1 MLDQTDSSQEMENVM
16 QYDRW
21 QSKGIQIGLKRRR
34 VVYLAGPRQS
44 GKSTLVQSFINDDV
58 QYLNLD
64 DEDVLEQVKFD
75 LKAYVEHDKELLII
89 DEIQR
94 VPELIL
100 AIKGA
105 VDRDKRYG
113 RFLVTGSAN
122 IHQIPTVRESLAGR
136 ITTVRMR
143 PLSQGEIVGSEP
155 KFLFD
160 VLEQK
165 FSKKEVSF
173 TRENYIDTALR
184 GGYPEAIGQSEH
196 DRKIWAREYM
206 SAILDRDMQNIVQ
219 IRRKNVL
226 NSLIKTVASWSSQV
240 INKDSLRSNMATN
253 HSVSRTTMDTY
264 LNILES
270 MYLVDYVEPWSATD
284 YGRIRKKPRI
294 FLPDSGLTSA
304 LLNWKKATIN
314 DNHLALGKL
323 FEMLVYSELRSQI
336 EATDN
341 VFELFHYRDR
351 EGREVDFIIEH
362 EDGGLIGIEVKAS
375 TRAVKSDFK
384 HLQWFKTNIAKKRP
398 FVGILLY
405 AGDKTGRFDEDMWSM
420 PIEKLWAN

>member
-1 MLDQTDSSQEMENVM
+1 M
-16 QYDRW
+16 QYNRW
-21 QSKGIQIGLKRRR
+21 QSKGIQTGLKRRR

-44 GKSTLVQSFINDDV
+44 GKSTLVQSFIGDDV

-64 DEDVLEQVKFD
+64 DEDVLDQVKFD
-75 LKAYVEHDKELLII
+75 LKATVEHDRKLLII

-94 VPELIL
+94 VPELII

-105 VDRDKRYG
+105 VDRDQRYG
-113 RFLVTGSAN
+113 RYLITGSAN
-122 IHQIPTVRESLAGR
+122 IHQISTVRESLAGR
-136 ITTVRMR
+136 ITTVRIR

-160 VLEQK
+160 VLERN
-165 FSKKEVSF
+165 FSKKDVNH

-184 GGYPEAIGQSEH
+184 GGYPEVFGQSEH

-206 SAILDRDMQNIVQ
+206 SAILDRDLQDIIQ
-219 IRRKNVL
+219 IRRKSAL
-226 NSLIKTVASWSSQV
+226 RSLMKSVASWSSQV
-240 INKDSLRSNMATN
+240 VNKDSIRGSMAPN
-253 HSVSRTTMDTY
+253 HSISRTAMDTY
-264 LNILES
+264 LNVLES
-270 MYLVDYVEPWSATD
+270 MYLIDYVEPWSATD
-284 YGRIRKKPRI
+284 YGRVRKKPRI
-294 FLPDSGLTSA
+294 FLTDSGLTSA
-304 LLNWKKATIN
+304 LLNWKKATID
-314 DNHLALGKL
+314 DNHLVLGKL
-323 FEMLVYSELRSQI
+323 FEMLVYSELSSQI

-351 EGREVDFIIEH
+351 EGREVDFVLEH

-384 HLQWFKTNIAKKRP
+384 HLQWFKTNVAKERP

-405 AGDKTGRFDEDMWSM
+405 AGDMTGQYDKDMWGV
-420 PIEKLWAN
+420 PIEKLWTN

>member
-1 MLDQTDSSQEMENVM
+1 M
-16 QYDRW
+16 QYNRW

-44 GKSTLVQSFINDDV
+44 GKSTLVHSFIDDDV

-64 DEDVLEQVKFD
+64 DEDVLDRVKFD
-75 LKAYVEHDKELLII
+75 LKAHVEHDKKLLII

-94 VPELIL
+94 VPELII

-105 VDRDKRYG
+105 VDRDQRYG
-113 RFLVTGSAN
+113 RYLITGSAN

-136 ITTVRMR
+136 ITTVRIR

-160 VLEQK
+160 VLERN
-165 FSKKEVSF
+165 FSKKDVSY

-184 GGYPEAIGQSEH
+184 GGYPEVFGQSEH

-206 SAILDRDMQNIVQ
+206 SAILDRDLQDIIQ
-219 IRRKNVL
+219 IRRKSAL
-226 NSLIKTVASWSSQV
+226 RSLMKSVASWSSQV
-240 INKDSLRSNMATN
+240 VNKDSIRGNMAPN
-253 HSVSRTTMDTY
+253 HSISRTAMDTY
-264 LNILES
+264 LNVLES
-270 MYLVDYVEPWSATD
+270 MYLIDFVEPWSATD
-284 YGRIRKKPRI
+284 YGRVRKKPRI
-294 FLPDSGLTSA
+294 FLTDSGLTSA
-304 LLNWKKATIN
+304 LLNWRKATID
-314 DNHLALGKL
+314 DNHLVLGKL
-323 FEMLVYSELRSQI
+323 FEMLVYSELSSQI

-341 VFELFHYRDR
+341 IFELFHYRDR
-351 EGREVDFIIEH
+351 EGRDVDFVLEH
-362 EDGGLIGIEVKAS
+362 EDGGLIGIAVKAS

-384 HLQWFKTNIAKKRP
+384 HLQWFKTNVAKERP

-405 AGDKTGRFDEDMWSM
+405 AGDMTGQYDKDMWGV
-420 PIEKLWAN
+420 PIEKLWTN